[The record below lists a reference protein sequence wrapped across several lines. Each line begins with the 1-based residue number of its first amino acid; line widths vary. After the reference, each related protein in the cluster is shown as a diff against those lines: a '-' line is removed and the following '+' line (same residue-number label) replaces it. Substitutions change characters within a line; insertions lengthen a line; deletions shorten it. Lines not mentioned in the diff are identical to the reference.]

1 MITQYKNV
9 LKQGISSMLPL
20 KEEELNAIVD
30 QFKFQEVAKHGHLL
44 SGGQVSKRFYYI
56 IDGLVRVYYLQ
67 DDREV
72 TTFLA
77 TNNCFVTSPVSF
89 IRQVRSD
96 DFIQC
101 LEDTVVA
108 SISYNKMQEL
118 HEQVPAWNAVTR
130 QFMEQNLLCLSER
143 FLKQHN
149 IKARDKYL
157 KFLST
162 TPARIVQR
170 TPIQHIASF
179 LGITPESLS
188 RIRKELATEA

>member
-1 MITQYKNV
+1 MITQYKNA

-20 KEEELNAIVD
+20 KKEELDTIVE
-30 QFKFQEVAKHGHLL
+30 QFKFQEIAKHGHLL
-44 SGGQVSKRFYYI
+44 TGGQISKRFYFI

-67 DDREV
+67 DDKEV

-96 DFIQC
+96 DYIQC

-108 SISYNKMQEL
+108 SVSYDKMQEL
-118 HEQVPAWNAVTR
+118 YEQIPVWNAVTR

-149 IKARDKYL
+149 VKARDKYL
-157 KFLST
+157 KFIST
-162 TPARIVQR
+162 NPARIVQR

-188 RIRKELATEA
+188 RIRRELAAEA